1 MDHVETR
8 IRRSISKNRIRTE
21 NRSFHCKKIEARTK
35 SVLIMGA
42 IKNSRSVRTNRKQ
55 SLFLQLVIPGQG
67 SRGPIILWVGLEPLK
82 QKTGSSR
89 RLAPLALASPRSSS
103 LSAVCPL
110 SLLTWCNLLAPPA
123 RAFLSP
129 TTHLNSIASYLLH
142 LTSHRISSTHIGTHL
157 TASPA
162 APNGGRPTPAAIAP
176 MPLTLLQTTVAQ
188 ADPSAC
194 KHSGSS
200 NICKCPAFLAAVLLP
215 PSVSRSH
222 RSHHHWHTLAHSH
235 HLVRNVSAGWRSL

>member
-1 MDHVETR
+1 MPMHEQNDLF
-8 IRRSISKNRIRTE
+8 SCQDLFISKNRIRTE

-35 SVLIMGA
+35 GVLIMGA
-42 IKNSRSVRTNRKQ
+42 IKNSRSVRTNGKQ

-89 RLAPLALASPRSSS
+89 RLAPLALA
-103 LSAVCPL
+103 A
-110 SLLTWCNLLAPPA
+110 SLLIALRGLSNLLAPPA

-129 TTHLNSIASYLLH
+129 TTHLNSIASHLLR

-162 APNGGRPTPAAIAP
+162 APNGGRPTPVCPHASHAP
-176 MPLTLLQTTVAQ
+176 
-188 ADPSAC
+188 ADYRGP
-194 KHSGSS
+194 SGS
-200 NICKCPAFLAAVLLP
+200 IRLQALWQQQYL
-215 PSVSRSH
+215 
-222 RSHHHWHTLAHSH
+222 
-235 HLVRNVSAGWRSL
+235 